1 MASSGMP
8 VFPALGPVL
17 FFMGLVA
24 LQGAVLQ
31 AGAVDTF
38 TVDRPLSGSQSPLV
52 SKSGKFALGFFQP
65 GTTKTHVA
73 RMIYL
78 LCLSSN

>member
-8 VFPALGPVL
+8 VFPALVPVL

-38 TVDRPLSGSQSPLV
+38 TCRPAVVRQPEPTSVEEWQVRVGIFPARYNKDTRSTHDLSV
-52 SKSGKFALGFFQP
+52 MFIF
-65 GTTKTHVA
+65 
-73 RMIYL
+73 
-78 LCLSSN
+78 